1 MAVNEPQIFHPRLP
15 EENEQGPVRFHFDRL
30 SDTLVVVFG
39 NASSRPTVNIPT
51 SDYEYLRVDAETEE
65 LVGFMVEDLTSYAVY
80 QNWMYLQYAALA
92 GLDHE
97 EMAALRER
105 VEAAALR
112 DDPDDQRR
120 SLVNTWLHNQ
130 HVAQQFR

>member
-1 MAVNEPQIFHPRLP
+1 MAVNAPQIFNPRLP
-15 EENEQGPVRFHFDRL
+15 KDNEQGPVRFHFDRL
-30 SDTLVVVFG
+30 SDTLVVFFRDV
-39 NASSRPTVNIPT
+39 SPRPTVNIPT

-65 LVGFMVEDLTSYAVY
+65 VVGIMVEDFTGYAVY

-92 GLDHE
+92 GLGHE
-97 EMAALRER
+97 EIAALRER

-112 DDPDDQRR
+112 DDPDEQRR

-130 HVAQQFR
+130 HVARRFR

>member
-1 MAVNEPQIFHPRLP
+1 MAVNEPQVFHPRLP
-15 EENEQGPVRFHFDRL
+15 EENEQRPVRFHFDRL
-30 SDTLVVVFG
+30 SDTLVVFFG
-39 NASSRPTVNIPT
+39 NATPRPTVNIPT

-65 LVGFMVEDLTSYAVY
+65 LVGFMVEDLTGYAVY

-92 GLDHE
+92 GLEHE
-97 EMAALRER
+97 EIAALRER
-105 VEAAALR
+105 VEAALR

-120 SLVNTWLHNQ
+120 ALVNTWLHNQ